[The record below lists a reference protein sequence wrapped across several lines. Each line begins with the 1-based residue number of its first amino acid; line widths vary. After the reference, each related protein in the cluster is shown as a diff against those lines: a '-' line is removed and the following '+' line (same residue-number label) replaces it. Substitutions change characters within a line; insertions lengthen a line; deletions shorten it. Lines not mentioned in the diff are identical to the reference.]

1 MFPKD
6 EYAELPP
13 QADENDEKMNKRT
26 KEFNKLI
33 IAREKMWWKFV
44 NLAPI
49 RFSFPFI

>member
-1 MFPKD
+1 MYVFDKLICCIFGLSMFPKD

-33 IAREKMWWKFV
+33 IAREKM
-44 NLAPI
+44 
-49 RFSFPFI
+49 